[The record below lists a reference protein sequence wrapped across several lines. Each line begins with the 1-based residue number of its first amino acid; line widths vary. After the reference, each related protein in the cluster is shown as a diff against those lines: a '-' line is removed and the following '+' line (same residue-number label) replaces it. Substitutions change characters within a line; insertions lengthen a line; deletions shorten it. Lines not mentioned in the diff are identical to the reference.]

1 MLSVFNTAQDVYT
14 HTHMQVCAGRLECK
28 GLHVCVHFG
37 DAARSSKTSVECRG
51 KYKSGTVRALGRR
64 KKGEGQGGGG
74 GRTRLLLLCWKVLKD
89 GGGVLVK
96 AKAPQPSAAVRRQ
109 AAAAARTSSVL
120 HCPACRKPSTASC
133 LNEGCVMSLQ

>member
-74 GRTRLLLLCWKVLKD
+74 GEN
-89 GGGVLVK
+89 
-96 AKAPQPSAAVRRQ
+96 QI
-109 AAAAARTSSVL
+109 AAALLEGAEGRWRCFGQGQSSTAVSGCPKASSSSSTDKLGLALPGVSQAL
-120 HCPACRKPSTASC
+120 HCFLLK
-133 LNEGCVMSLQ
+133 